1 MAKRTQEGV
10 MVKNDGTPAKGWG
23 GKRAR
28 AGRRK
33 QDIPFNDRKRN
44 RTIYCTAGEQ
54 AYLRAILTRVRAFR
68 TLLDTEPTP
77 GHEERY
83 NGTADE
89 WEAAYEKAKVID
101 LQEVADHLT

>member
-1 MAKRTQEGV
+1 MAK
-10 MVKNDGTPAKGWG
+10 MKKDGTPAKGWG
-23 GKRAR
+23 GKRDG

-33 QDIPFNDRKRN
+33 QDIPFCDRKRN

-54 AYLRAILTRVRAFR
+54 VYLRAILTRVRAFR
-68 TLLDTEPTP
+68 ALLDTEPTP

-89 WEAAYEKAKVID
+89 WEAEYQKVKVID